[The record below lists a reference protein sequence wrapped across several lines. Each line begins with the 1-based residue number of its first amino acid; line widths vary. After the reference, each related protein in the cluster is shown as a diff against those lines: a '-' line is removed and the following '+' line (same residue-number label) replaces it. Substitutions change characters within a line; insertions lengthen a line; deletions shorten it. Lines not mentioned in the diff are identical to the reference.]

1 MAKQYESAEFV
12 RQAIDDIVNTQL
24 RENSPPQVRQTA
36 ERLIAS
42 GYTRAEAFT
51 LLGCVLSREMFEV
64 LGSEQCF
71 DEVRYI
77 AGLDKLPAL
86 PWD

>member
-1 MAKQYESAEFV
+1 MTNNSEFV
-12 RQAIDDIVNTQL
+12 NQAISEIIDAQY

-42 GYTRAEAFT
+42 GYTGEEAFT
-51 LLGCVLSREMFEV
+51 LLGCALSREMFEV

-71 DEVRYI
+71 DEARYI
-77 AGLDKLPAL
+77 ANLDKLPAL

>member
-1 MAKQYESAEFV
+1 MTGNAEFV
-12 RQAIDDIVNTQL
+12 NQAISEIVDTQY

-42 GYTRAEAFT
+42 GYTGEEAFA
-51 LLGCVLSREMFEV
+51 LLGCALSREMFEV
-64 LGSEQCF
+64 LGSERCF
-71 DEVRYI
+71 DEARYI
-77 AGLDKLPAL
+77 ANLDKLPAL